1 MQKSNT
7 QLSANVV
14 KRFMVDSRARLIGL
28 LGAAAVAGLSL
39 ATLLP
44 THWVPRTGLGWEN
57 EHFIVYFTTTI
68 ILSLASRKPYVVAI
82 GLTTFAGVLEACQ
95 GLTPD
100 RFPDLTAALSGA
112 VGVMSAAT
120 LVILAVWA
128 KRALPIRD
136 YFSASRQWLLSFLA
150 DEVLMQ
156 AHILSRAF
164 RFSVLRRVFALL

>member
-1 MQKSNT
+1 M
-7 QLSANVV
+7 A
-14 KRFMVDSRARLIGL
+14 DSKARLFGL
-28 LGAAAVAGLSL
+28 LVATAVAALTL

-44 THWVPRTGLGWEN
+44 TNWVPRTGLGWEN
-57 EHFIVYFTTTI
+57 EHFIVYFATTI

-112 VGVMSAAT
+112 VGVISAAI
-120 LVILAVWA
+120 LVILIVWA

-136 YFSASRQWLLSFLA
+136 YLISCGKWALSSGA
-150 DEVLMQ
+150 DEWLMQ
-156 AHILSRAF
+156 THILRRAF
-164 RFSVLRRVFALL
+164 PLFALRRVFALL

>member
-1 MQKSNT
+1 
-7 QLSANVV
+7 
-14 KRFMVDSRARLIGL
+14 LI
-28 LGAAAVAGLSL
+28 L

-44 THWVPRTGLGWEN
+44 TNWVPRTGLGWEN
-57 EHFIVYFTTTI
+57 EHFIVYFATTI

-82 GLTTFAGVLEACQ
+82 GLTIFAGVLEACQ

-120 LVILAVWA
+120 LVTLAVWA
-128 KRALPIRD
+128 KRALPIRN
-136 YFSASRQWLLSFLA
+136 YFSSFRQWLLSFA
-150 DEVLMQ
+150 VDEALMQ
-156 AHILSRAF
+156 ARLLSRAF

>member
-1 MQKSNT
+1 M
-7 QLSANVV
+7 A
-14 KRFMVDSRARLIGL
+14 DSRARLFGL
-28 LGAAAVAGLSL
+28 LGATAVAALIL

-44 THWVPRTGLGWEN
+44 TNWVPRTGLGWEN
-57 EHFIVYFTTTI
+57 EHFIVYFATTI

-112 VGVMSAAT
+112 VGVISAAT
-120 LVILAVWA
+120 LVIFIVWA

-136 YFSASRQWLLSFLA
+136 YLISCRKLLSSSGA
-150 DEVLMQ
+150 DEWLMQ
-156 AHILSRAF
+156 AHILRRAF
-164 RFSVLRRVFALL
+164 PLFILRRVFALL